1 MSAPRDFSQE
11 ELARFSLGAIQRRA
25 PSGEAVIR
33 VYCLRCGRQVN
44 FEDREA
50 DPGGWWACARG
61 CNTQYA
67 GASPRPHPLSPT
79 GTT

>member
-1 MSAPRDFSQE
+1 MVGPRDFSQE

-25 PSGEAVIR
+25 PSGDPVVR

-44 FEDREA
+44 LETRNS
-50 DPGGWWACARG
+50 DPRGWWACARG

-67 GASPRPHPLSPT
+67 AASPRPHPVSPS

>member
-1 MSAPRDFSQE
+1 MFGPGNFSQE
-11 ELARFSLGAIQRRA
+11 ELERFALGAIQRRA

-33 VYCLRCGRQVN
+33 VYCLRCGRQVDL
-44 FEDREA
+44 ESRDA

-67 GASPRPHPLSPT
+67 GASLRPHPVSPT